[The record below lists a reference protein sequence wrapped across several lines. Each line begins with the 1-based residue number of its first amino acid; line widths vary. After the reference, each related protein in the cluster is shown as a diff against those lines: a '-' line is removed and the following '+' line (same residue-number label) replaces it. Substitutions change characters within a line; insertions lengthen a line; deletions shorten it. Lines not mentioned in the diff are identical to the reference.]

1 MRNNHINK
9 FTHIIVIKSKE
20 TEILAML
27 IDIPYNRERA
37 VEYARRWALTRNP
50 LFIDFTGRG
59 GDCTSFV
66 SQCVFAGCGVMN
78 YTPTYGWYYV
88 SSADR
93 APAWAGVDE
102 FFDFTVGVPEFREA
116 NGGVGPTGFDVRDGR
131 DIAIGDVI
139 QLANESGAFY
149 HSLIISGFTEDDILI
164 CAHSDDAL
172 DRPISTYNFSSLRII
187 HIEKAVI
194 DLDTDT
200 SFENLINGTAITTV
214 SLRI

>member
-1 MRNNHINK
+1 
-9 FTHIIVIKSKE
+9 
-20 TEILAML
+20 ML

-37 VEYARRWALTRNP
+37 IEYARRWALSRNP

-78 YTPTYGWYYV
+78 YTPTFGWYYI

-102 FFDFTVGVPEFREA
+102 FFDFVTAKPDFVSV
-116 NGGVGPTGFDVRDGR
+116 NGGVGPRGFDASREG
-131 DIAIGDVI
+131 DIALGDVI
-139 QLANESGAFY
+139 QLGKEDGSFY
-149 HSLIISGFTEDDILI
+149 HSLIISGFTENDILI

-172 DRPISTYNFSSLRII
+172 DRPLSSYNYASVRVI
-187 HIEKAVI
+187 HIEKAI
-194 DLDTDT
+194 AEIGSDTV
-200 SFENLINGTAITTV
+200 FRELIEGI
-214 SLRI
+214 SLPLSPMR